1 MANYTEHYQ
10 LHQWEPED
18 PFLRTDFNEDFKKID
33 TTLDGKGNCRIATGS
48 YAGTGEYGNSHPN
61 TIQLPFPAQIVLL
74 DVSTCH
80 NFNST
85 PEYYFLFRQAA
96 NFMPDET
103 SNGSNV
109 LTWSDNS
116 VSWYYTGWNSD
127 GPKYQFNQSG
137 QTYHYILIG

>member
-48 YAGTGEYGNSHPN
+48 YAGTGEYGKAHPN
-61 TIQLPFPAQIVLL
+61 TIQLPFPAQMILL

-96 NFMPDET
+96 EFMPDDT

-109 LTWSDNS
+109 LTWSDS
-116 VSWYYTGWNSD
+116 AVSWYYTDSHSD
-127 GPKYQFNQSG
+127 GPFYQFNKSG
-137 QTYHYILIG
+137 QTYQYIIIG

>member
-10 LHQWEPED
+10 LHQWEPGD
-18 PFLRTDFNEDFKKID
+18 AFLRTDFNEDLEKID
-33 TTLDGKGNCRIATGS
+33 AALEDKGNCRIATGS
-48 YAGTGEYGNSHPN
+48 YVGTGEYGKSHPN

-96 NFMPDET
+96 EFMPDDT

-109 LTWSDNS
+109 LTWSDS
-116 VSWYYTGWNSD
+116 AVSWYYTDSHSD
-127 GPKYQFNQSG
+127 GPFYQFNKSG
-137 QTYHYILIG
+137 QTYQYIIIG

>member
-10 LHQWEPED
+10 LHQWEGSD
-18 PFLRTDFNEDFKKID
+18 PFLRTDFNEDLAKID
-33 TTLDGKGNCRIATGS
+33 TALVGKGNCRIATGS
-48 YAGTGEYGNSHPN
+48 YAGTGEYGKSHPN

-85 PEYYFLFRQAA
+85 PEYYFLFQQAA
-96 NFMPDET
+96 EFMPDDT

-109 LTWSDNS
+109 LTWSDS
-116 VSWYYTGWNSD
+116 AVSWYYTDSHSD
-127 GPKYQFNQSG
+127 GPFYQFNKSG
-137 QTYHYILIG
+137 KAYQYIIIG

>member
-10 LHQWEPED
+10 LHQWEPGD
-18 PFLRTDFNEDFKKID
+18 AFLRTDFNEDLEKID
-33 TTLDGKGNCRIATGS
+33 AALEDKGNCRIATGS
-48 YAGTGEYGNSHPN
+48 YAGTGEYGKAHPN

-96 NFMPDET
+96 EFMPDDT

-109 LTWSDNS
+109 LTWSDS
-116 VSWYYTGWNSD
+116 AVSWYYTDSHSD
-127 GPKYQFNQSG
+127 GPFYQFNKSG
-137 QTYHYILIG
+137 QTYQYIIIG

>member
-48 YAGTGEYGNSHPN
+48 YAGTGEYGKSHPN

-96 NFMPDET
+96 EFMPDDT

-109 LTWSDNS
+109 LTWSDS
-116 VSWYYTGWNSD
+116 AVSWYYTDSHSD
-127 GPKYQFNQSG
+127 GPFYQFNKSG
-137 QTYHYILIG
+137 QTYQYIIIG

>member
-96 NFMPDET
+96 EFMPDDT

-109 LTWSDNS
+109 LTWSDS
-116 VSWYYTGWNSD
+116 AVSWYYTDSHSD
-127 GPKYQFNQSG
+127 GPFYQFNKSG
-137 QTYHYILIG
+137 QTYQYIIIG

>member
-10 LHQWEPED
+10 LHQWEPGD
-18 PFLRTDFNEDFKKID
+18 AFLRTDFNEDLEKID
-33 TTLDGKGNCRIATGS
+33 AALEDKGNCRIATGS

-96 NFMPDET
+96 EFMPDDT

-109 LTWSDNS
+109 LTWSDS
-116 VSWYYTGWNSD
+116 AVSWYYTDSHSD
-127 GPKYQFNQSG
+127 GPFYQFNKSG
-137 QTYHYILIG
+137 QTYQYIIIG